1 MKVSEFI
8 SADEEKEIVESIK
21 EAELNTSGEIRVHI
35 EHNCPGDRFDH
46 ALEIFEKLEM
56 HKTELSNGVL
66 IYVSIDDHQL
76 VILGDKGINAVVSDD
91 FWETTKDKIITQFK
105 NKNYKQGLID
115 GILEAGQ
122 QLKQYFPY
130 QSDDTNELDNE
141 ISKG

>member
-8 SADEEKEIVESIK
+8 SPDDEKEIVKAIK

-35 EHNCPGDRFDH
+35 EHKCTGDRFDH

-76 VILGDKGINAVVSDD
+76 VILGDKGIYDVVEKG
-91 FWETTKDKIITQFK
+91 FWESTRDEIISQFK
-105 NKNYKQGLID
+105 AHNYKQGLIN
-115 GILEAGQ
+115 GILEAGK
-122 QLKQYFPY
+122 QLKQHFPY

>member
-8 SADEEKEIVESIK
+8 SPDDEKEIIKAIK

-35 EHNCPGDRFDH
+35 EHKCDGDRFDH

-76 VILGDKGINAVVSDD
+76 VILGDKGINDVVEKG
-91 FWETTKDKIITQFK
+91 FWESTRDEIINQFK
-105 NKNYKQGLID
+105 AHNYKQGIIN
-115 GILEAGQ
+115 GILEAGK
-122 QLKQYFPY
+122 QLKQHFPY

>member
-8 SADEEKEIVESIK
+8 NPEEEKEIIEAIK
-21 EAELNTSGEIRVHI
+21 EAELNTSGEIRLHI
-35 EHNCPGDRFDH
+35 EHKCEGDRFEH

-76 VILGDKGINAVVSDD
+76 VILGDKGINDVVEKG
-91 FWETTKDKIITQFK
+91 FWESTRDEIISQFK
-105 NKNYKQGLID
+105 SGNYKQGLIN
-115 GILEAGQ
+115 GILEAGK
-122 QLKQYFPY
+122 QLKQHFPY
-130 QSDDTNELDNE
+130 QSDDANELDNE

>member
-8 SADEEKEIVESIK
+8 SPEDEKEIVKAIK
-21 EAELNTSGEIRVHI
+21 EAELHTSGEIRVHI
-35 EHNCPGDRFDH
+35 EHKCEGDRFDH

-76 VILGDKGINAVVSDD
+76 VILGDKGINDVVEKG
-91 FWETTKDKIITQFK
+91 FWESTRDEIISQFK
-105 NKNYKQGLID
+105 SGKYKQGLIN
-115 GILEAGQ
+115 GILEAGK
-122 QLKQYFPY
+122 QLKQHFPY
-130 QSDDTNELDNE
+130 QSDDTNELDNT

>member
-8 SADEEKEIVESIK
+8 SPEDEQEIVDAIK

-35 EHNCPGDRFDH
+35 EHKCPGDRFDH
-46 ALEIFEKLEM
+46 ALEVFEKLGM

-76 VILGDKGINAVVSDD
+76 VILGDKGINDVVPKG
-91 FWETTKDKIITQFK
+91 FWDSTKDEIINQFK
-105 NKNYKQGLID
+105 KGNYKQGLIN
-115 GILEAGQ
+115 GILEAGE
-122 QLKQYFPY
+122 QLKAHFPY

>member
-8 SADEEKEIVESIK
+8 NPEEEKEIVEAIK
-21 EAELNTSGEIRVHI
+21 KAELNTSGEIRVHI
-35 EHNCPGDRFDH
+35 EHTCDGDRFEH

-76 VILGDKGINAVVSDD
+76 VILGDKGINNVVPNG
-91 FWETTKDKIITQFK
+91 FWESTKDEIISQFK
-105 NKNYKQGLID
+105 SGNYKQGLIN
-115 GILEAGQ
+115 GILEAGE
-122 QLKQYFPY
+122 QLKQHFPY
-130 QSDDTNELDNE
+130 QSDDTNELNDE

>member
-8 SADEEKEIVESIK
+8 SPDDEKEIVEAIK

-35 EHNCPGDRFDH
+35 EHKCTGDRFDH

-76 VILGDKGINAVVSDD
+76 VILGDKGINDVAPKG
-91 FWETTKDKIITQFK
+91 FWESTKDEIISQFK
-105 NKNYKQGLID
+105 SGNYKQGLIN
-115 GILEAGQ
+115 GVLEAGK
-122 QLKQYFPY
+122 QLKKHFPY
-130 QSDDTNELDNE
+130 QSDDTNELNNE

>member
-1 MKVSEFI
+1 
-8 SADEEKEIVESIK
+8 
-21 EAELNTSGEIRVHI
+21 
-35 EHNCPGDRFDH
+35 
-46 ALEIFEKLEM
+46 M

-66 IYVSIDDHQL
+66 IYVSIDDQQL

-122 QLKQYFPY
+122 QLKQHFPY

>member
-8 SADEEKEIVESIK
+8 NPAEEHDIVEAIK

-35 EHNCPGDRFDH
+35 EHKCPKDRFER

-66 IYVSIDDHQL
+66 IYVAIDDHQL
-76 VILGDKGINAVVSDD
+76 VILGDKGINEVVPKG
-91 FWETTKDKIITQFK
+91 FWESTRDEILSQFK
-105 NKNYKQGLID
+105 HQHFKRGLVN
-115 GILEAGQ
+115 GILEAGK
-122 QLKQYFPY
+122 QLKQHFPY

>member
-8 SADEEKEIVESIK
+8 SPEEEKEVVEAIK

-35 EHNCPGDRFDH
+35 EHICEGDRFDH
-46 ALEIFEKLEM
+46 ALEIFEQLEM
-56 HKTELSNGVL
+56 HKTKLSNGVL

-76 VILGDKGINAVVSDD
+76 VILGDKGINDVVPKG
-91 FWETTKDKIITQFK
+91 FWESTKDKIIAEFK
-105 NKNYKQGLID
+105 KENYKQGLIN

-122 QLKQYFPY
+122 QLKTYFP
-130 QSDDTNELDNE
+130 SKADNTNELDND

>member
-8 SADEEKEIVESIK
+8 SPDDEKEIVEAIK

-35 EHNCPGDRFDH
+35 EHKCTGDRFDH

-76 VILGDKGINAVVSDD
+76 VILGDKGINDVVPKG
-91 FWETTKDKIITQFK
+91 FWESTKDQIISQFK
-105 NKNYKQGLID
+105 SGNYKQGLIN
-115 GILEAGQ
+115 GVLEAGK
-122 QLKQYFPY
+122 QLKEHFPY
-130 QSDDTNELDNE
+130 QSDDTNELNNE